1 MCGVNQ
7 LSNQISE
14 NSNNNYEKNK
24 RKKVNT
30 TQNDCLLGSV
40 KKTTY
45 SRKESSSLFHCQIKY
60 SATMKLSKEI
70 VRINLNT

>member
-40 KKTTY
+40 KKQPTLEKRAALCSTV
-45 SRKESSSLFHCQIKY
+45 K
-60 SATMKLSKEI
+60 
-70 VRINLNT
+70 